1 MEKKEDWNLDLQP
14 RIYPKSGSC
23 TSQWALARY
32 CDLVEPKCIVCLFFF
47 SWYLLLPYT
56 FSWQPGKYLF
66 LGNKNGK

>member
-32 CDLVEPKCIVCLFFF
+32 CDLVEPKCIFCLFFF
-47 SWYLLLPYT
+47 
-56 FSWQPGKYLF
+56 F
-66 LGNKNGK
+66 LVLTVALYIFLATW